1 MPAISLERL
10 NNCYLVTPTNCLFLK
25 EKNREHPSS
34 VQGASPAVPSVPW
47 RRSPGVCQSSVTG
60 ELRTQAWGWRAR
72 GRGKATVSSQR
83 LRSVRTA
90 GRRACPAQTGAAS
103 GPARAATATGERA
116 RRVCHER
123 FPRRGGV
130 GRPSGEDLLRP
141 HADAKGTFP
150 CLGRCCGAV
159 CRPLPGEGGT
169 VSSRS
174 RRCSALSF
182 GGLGVGVSGTLKPR
196 LHILDVF

>member
-25 EKNREHPSS
+25 EKNREHPPS

-60 ELRTQAWGWRAR
+60 ELRTQAWGRRAR

-90 GRRACPAQTGAAS
+90 GRTTRPAQTGAAS

-116 RRVCHER
+116 RHVCRER
-123 FPRRGGV
+123 FPGVAASDAPPVRTFYVLMQTPKGLFSVLGGAV
-130 GRPSGEDLLRP
+130 GQCAGPSQEKGGLYPPEV
-141 HADAKGTFP
+141 ADAQL
-150 CLGRCCGAV
+150 CHLGGWV
-159 CRPLPGEGGT
+159 LGCRAHLNPD
-169 VSSRS
+169 
-174 RRCSALSF
+174 CIF
-182 GGLGVGVSGTLKPR
+182 
-196 LHILDVF
+196 